1 MDLNL
6 ERKLV
11 DYFHGGIIIWRH
23 ALVILTL
30 TQVANGSV
38 ALFLTSR
45 LIDTKCK
52 YKF

>member
-1 MDLNL
+1 VDLNL

-30 TQVANGSV
+30 TEVVNESV
-38 ALFLTSR
+38 DLFLTSR
-45 LIDTKCK
+45 LIDTK
-52 YKF
+52 

>member
-6 ERKLV
+6 DRKLV

-30 TQVANGSV
+30 TEVVNESV
-38 ALFLTSR
+38 DLFLTSR
-45 LIDTKCK
+45 LIDTK
-52 YKF
+52 